1 MLGLNFH
8 IFWMRFATDLD
19 IKLFSE
25 KIEKDFLGRVTP
37 PPALG
42 NALQGRVTPPPV
54 PENPV
59 PRHHPP
65 FPGAGGGVTRPWK
78 WKPYIIQ
85 WRPRS

>member
-25 KIEKDFLGRVTP
+25 KIEKDFQGRVTP

-42 NALQGRVTPPPV
+42 NAL
-54 PENPV
+54 
-59 PRHHPP
+59 
-65 FPGAGGGVTRPWK
+65 
-78 WKPYIIQ
+78 
-85 WRPRS
+85 